1 MFPPVKT
8 PNVHRSTLTRQRL
21 VLVFLAGLLFFFSPI
36 LSLFDRQADWHGVP
50 VLYLYLF
57 GVWAV
62 LIAVTAWI
70 AGSGD
75 E

>member
-1 MFPPVKT
+1 M
-8 PNVHRSTLTRQRL
+8 HRSTLTRQRL
-21 VLVFLAGLLFFFSPI
+21 VLVFLAGVLLFFSPI
-36 LSLFDRQADWHGVP
+36 LSLFDRQVAWLGVP

-57 GVWAV
+57 GAWAF
-62 LIAVTAWI
+62 LIAAVTAWI

>member
-1 MFPPVKT
+1 M
-8 PNVHRSTLTRQRL
+8 HRSTLTRQRL
-21 VLVFLAGLLFFFSPI
+21 VLVFLAGVLLFFSPI
-36 LSLFDRQADWHGVP
+36 LNLFDRQVVWFGVP

-57 GVWAV
+57 GAWAL

-70 AGSGD
+70 AGSGG

>member
-1 MFPPVKT
+1 M
-8 PNVHRSTLTRQRL
+8 HRSTLTRQRL
-21 VLVFLAGLLFFFSPI
+21 VVVFLAGVLLFFSPI
-36 LSLFDRQADWHGVP
+36 LGLFDRRMVWHGVP

-57 GVWAV
+57 GAWAV

-70 AGSGD
+70 AGSRD

>member
-1 MFPPVKT
+1 M
-8 PNVHRSTLTRQRL
+8 HRSTLTRQRL
-21 VLVFLAGLLFFFSPI
+21 VLVFLAGVLLFFSPI
-36 LSLFDRQADWHGVP
+36 LSLFDRQVAWLGVP

-57 GVWAV
+57 GAWAF

>member
-1 MFPPVKT
+1 M
-8 PNVHRSTLTRQRL
+8 HRSTLTRQRL
-21 VLVFLAGLLFFFSPI
+21 VLVFLAGVLLFFSPI
-36 LSLFDRQADWHGVP
+36 LSLFDRQVVWLGVP

-57 GVWAV
+57 GAWAL

-70 AGSGD
+70 AGSGG

>member
-1 MFPPVKT
+1 M
-8 PNVHRSTLTRQRL
+8 HRSSLTRQRL
-21 VLVFLAGLLFFFSPI
+21 VLVFLAGVLLFFSPL
-36 LSLFDRQADWHGVP
+36 LSLFDRQALWLGVP

-57 GVWAV
+57 AAWAV

>member
-1 MFPPVKT
+1 MFPLVKT
-8 PNVHRSTLTRQRL
+8 LNVHRSTLTRQRL
-21 VLVFLAGLLFFFSPI
+21 VLVFLAGVLFFFSPI
-36 LSLFDRQADWHGVP
+36 LSLFDRQVAWLGVP